1 MQPQDLLALLQAFA
15 LKTRSPNID
24 LRQFV
29 ASLSKGEAQP
39 GEVEAAIKD
48 LPPQSVIVVSKEG
61 TKPRILALPDF
72 HVIALIDEYRKLSD
86 ESARPFP
93 REETAPAIPANTII
107 AADIKAQLGA

>member
-1 MQPQDLLALLQAFA
+1 MHPQDLLPLLRAFA

-24 LRQFV
+24 LRQFL

-48 LPPQSVIVVSKEG
+48 LPPESVIVLSKEG
-61 TKPRILALPDF
+61 ERPRILALPDF
-72 HVIALIDEYRKLSD
+72 HVIALIDEYRRLAD

-93 REETAPAIPANTII
+93 REETAPAIPAKSFR
-107 AADIKAQLGA
+107 ALWKEQHGAS